1 MITEDKITEIFC
13 IIDEFDRSFNVEVGK
28 NLCYPIT
35 AIKNDCR
42 NRKRRHSKSEII
54 TILMCY

>member
-1 MITEDKITEIFC
+1 MITKDKVIDIFC
-13 IIDEFDRSFNVEVGK
+13 IIDEIDRSVNVEVSK

-35 AIKNDCR
+35 AIENDCR
-42 NRKRRHSKSEII
+42 NRERRLSKSEII